1 MFSSWF
7 VVSALGVLFGAAAML
22 GLGEAVLA
30 TGPAARA
37 DAAAAAALAA
47 VMAAV
52 GLGWAPLGA
61 VLLLVVLVVL
71 GVVFLWFAGR
81 LAIYSAAV
89 TLVAGLVTILAGRGG
104 GSVTEHPSH
113 ELSAILVLV
122 MGAILMVFAAA
133 GWLLGTFAMPK
144 EGSAKP
150 VPRLRGIRQALLAAG
165 LAIALYAIS

>member
-7 VVSALGVLFGAAAML
+7 VVSALGVLFGAAAIL

-61 VLLLVVLVVL
+61 VLLLVVL

-81 LAIYSAAV
+81 LAIYSAAQA
-89 TLVAGLVTILAGRGG
+89 LVAGLVTILAGRGG

-165 LAIALYAIS
+165 LAVALYAIS